1 MYNFWNVFRNH
12 INTNIRSHLPA
23 MNNFVQRKIVSDR
36 KQSVWRIYT
45 PRYNLFK
52 TTGWSHFHTLSCT
65 EDIQPFESRPVS
77 YFSCR
82 LGPEHCL
89 LYPQWCCFSWA
100 CGESSCCSFFD
111 SSSKSVLTSPQPPQE
126 MHHCVSTESGDMTE
140 ALKKKKTQ
148 KPNHKIMRPLS
159 RKKTQ
164 RVLRNPAFTVDCKK
178 NGFIMPLLFF

>member
-1 MYNFWNVFRNH
+1 M
-12 INTNIRSHLPA
+12 NIRSHLPA

-140 ALKKKKTQ
+140 ALKKKKPKNLIT
-148 KPNHKIMRPLS
+148 KSCGPFLEKKLS
-159 RKKTQ
+159 
-164 RVLRNPAFTVDCKK
+164 VFWEILLLLLTVKK